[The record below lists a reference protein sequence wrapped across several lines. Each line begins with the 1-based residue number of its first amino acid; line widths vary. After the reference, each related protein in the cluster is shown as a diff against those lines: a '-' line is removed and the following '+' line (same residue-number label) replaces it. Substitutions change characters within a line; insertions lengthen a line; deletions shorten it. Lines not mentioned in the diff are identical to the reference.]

1 MGLSPWER
9 VKVHR
14 DDGHQRAEDE
24 VGRGEDG
31 TGATAV
37 GDLSNSFAINLHPCS
52 FKRLRGT
59 YFACT
64 NCGTPALLATS
75 INEIHIEDG
84 EGLA

>member
-37 GDLSNSFAINLHPCS
+37 GDLSNDAIDLHPAVSNALCEELI
-52 FKRLRGT
+52 LR
-59 YFACT
+59 ARIV
-64 NCGTPALLATS
+64 ALPHCLR
-75 INEIHIEDG
+75 HP
-84 EGLA
+84 

>member
-37 GDLSNSFAINLHPCS
+37 GDLSSDAIDLHLAVS
-52 FKRLRGT
+52 NAYEELFLR
-59 YFACT
+59 ARIV
-64 NCGTPALLATS
+64 ALPHCLR
-75 INEIHIEDG
+75 HP
-84 EGLA
+84 

>member
-1 MGLSPWER
+1 MPTNQQSTHASCVGLSPWER

-37 GDLSNSFAINLHPCS
+37 RDLSSDAIDLHLATS
-52 FKRLRGT
+52 N
-59 YFACT
+59 ACT
-64 NCGTPALLATS
+64 NCGTPALRRP
-75 INEIHIEDG
+75 
-84 EGLA
+84 

>member
-37 GDLSNSFAINLHPCS
+37 GDLSNSFATDLHPAVS
-52 FKRLRGT
+52 NAFEELILR
-59 YFACT
+59 ARIV
-64 NCGTPALLATS
+64 ALPHCLR
-75 INEIHIEDG
+75 HP
-84 EGLA
+84 

>member
-37 GDLSNSFAINLHPCS
+37 GDLSNDAIDLHLAVSNAYEELFYLVIPHL
-52 FKRLRGT
+52 KRRQL
-59 YFACT
+59 
-64 NCGTPALLATS
+64 ALKQLANYS
-75 INEIHIEDG
+75 SPK
-84 EGLA
+84 